1 MATIR
6 ATCTDCGDVEL
17 TSDDVIVR
25 VCVDDGRGSYTFRC
39 PACRM
44 AVAKPAEPR
53 IVEMLIA
60 SGVRLDRWRLPAE
73 LGESRHVGAPIDHD
87 DLLDFHRL
95 LTDDGRLSTEL
106 GRMVEG

>member
-6 ATCTDCGDVEL
+6 ATCADCGDVEM

-25 VCVDDGRGSYTFRC
+25 VCVDNGQGAYAFRC
-39 PACRM
+39 PECSM
-44 AVAKPAEPR
+44 AVSKPAENR
-53 IVEMLIA
+53 VIELLIA

-73 LGESRHVGAPIDHD
+73 LDEVRSGDAIDHD

-95 LTDDGRLSTEL
+95 LGDDSRLTAEL
-106 GRMVEG
+106 GRLVEG

>member
-17 TSDDVIVR
+17 TSDDVVVR

-39 PACRM
+39 PGCRM

-53 IVEMLIA
+53 IVELLIA
-60 SGVRLDRWRLPAE
+60 SGVRLDRWSLPAE
-73 LGESRHVGAPIDHD
+73 LEEARAGEPIDHD

-95 LTDDGRLSTEL
+95 LTDEGRLTAEM
-106 GRMVEG
+106 GRLVDG

>member
-6 ATCTDCGDVEL
+6 ATCTDCGDVEM
-17 TSDDVIVR
+17 TSDDVVVR

-39 PACRM
+39 PHCGM
-44 AVAKPAEPR
+44 AMAKPAEPQV
-53 IVEMLIA
+53 VELLIA

-73 LGESRHVGAPIDHD
+73 LGERRRGAPIDHD

-95 LTDDGRLSTEL
+95 LTDDGRLTTEL
-106 GRMVEG
+106 GRLVDG

>member
-6 ATCTDCGDVEL
+6 ATCADCGDVEM

-25 VCVDDGRGSYTFRC
+25 VCVDTGHGAYAFRC
-39 PACRM
+39 PECEM
-44 AVAKPAEPR
+44 AVSKPAEPR
-53 IVEMLIA
+53 VIELLIA

-73 LGESRHVGAPIDHD
+73 LAEARQGDPIDHD

-95 LTDDGRLSTEL
+95 LTDDSRLTAEL
-106 GRMVEG
+106 GRLVEG

>member
-6 ATCTDCGDVEL
+6 ATCADCGDVEM

-25 VCVDDGRGSYTFRC
+25 VCVDNGQGAYAFRC
-39 PACRM
+39 PECTM
-44 AVAKPAEPR
+44 AVSKAADSRVIEL
-53 IVEMLIA
+53 LIA

-73 LGESRHVGAPIDHD
+73 LDEVRAGEPIDHD

-95 LTDDGRLSTEL
+95 LTDEGRLTAEM
-106 GRMVEG
+106 GRLVDG

>member
-6 ATCTDCGDVEL
+6 ATCTDCGDVEM
-17 TSDDVIVR
+17 TSDDVVVR

-39 PACRM
+39 PGCRM

-53 IVEMLIA
+53 IVELLIA
-60 SGVRLDRWRLPAE
+60 SGVRLDRWHLPAE
-73 LGESRHVGAPIDHD
+73 LDEQRAGEPIDHD

-95 LTDDGRLSTEL
+95 LTDDGRLSAEM

>member
-6 ATCTDCGDVEL
+6 ATCADCGDVEM

-25 VCVDDGRGSYTFRC
+25 VCVDTGHGAYAFRC
-39 PACRM
+39 PECEM
-44 AVAKPAEPR
+44 AVSKPAEPR
-53 IVEMLIA
+53 VIELLIA

-73 LGESRHVGAPIDHD
+73 LAETREGDPIDHD

-95 LTDDGRLSTEL
+95 LTDDSRLTAEL
-106 GRMVEG
+106 GRLVEG